1 MVDIVT
7 PRPAQIGLYDQLT
20 PNDGDHDRV
29 HQLQHGA
36 KDFYSNS
43 GILSVIL
50 KSPSAPLRKNAP
62 HSEQTAKIESRMS

>member
-20 PNDGDHDRV
+20 PNDGDHERV

-50 KSPSAPLRKNAP
+50 KSPSAPLKKTPPTQNRLQK
-62 HSEQTAKIESRMS
+62 